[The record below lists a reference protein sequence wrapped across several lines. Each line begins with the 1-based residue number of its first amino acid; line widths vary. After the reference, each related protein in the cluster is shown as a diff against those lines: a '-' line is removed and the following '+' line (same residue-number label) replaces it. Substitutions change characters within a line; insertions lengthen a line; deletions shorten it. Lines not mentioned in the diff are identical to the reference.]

1 MEKHCWEKN
10 LICALHHIL
19 WLLNLKALYLLL
31 NLQRIQLFKKFNI
44 PDVIWW
50 KNPGLNQ
57 VFQESKPRHLQIS
70 RVLDHDWVL
79 LWGNFT
85 SHYILKM
92 RAGGSQ
98 SGLMALRL
106 ELIFFF
112 FFDWSRVDLQH
123 CVRFQLCSQ
132 VIWTKIY
139 IYIHI
144 YMLVCMLTCFSRIR
158 LFATLWT
165 VACQAPLSMEF
176 SRHGYWSGLP
186 FPPPGDLPNPGV
198 KPATPESPAGRR
210 VLYH

>member
-19 WLLNLKALYLLL
+19 RLLNLKALYLLL

-106 ELIFFF
+106 ELFFF
-112 FFDWSRVDLQH
+112 FFLTEELIYSIVLGFSSAAKWFGQ
-123 CVRFQLCSQ
+123 
-132 VIWTKIY
+132 KYIY
-139 IYIHI
+139 IYI
-144 YMLVCMLTCFSRIR
+144 YTC
-158 LFATLWT
+158 LC
-165 VACQAPLSMEF
+165 ACWLASVVSDSLQP
-176 SRHGYWSGLP
+176 YGL
-186 FPPPGDLPNPGV
+186 
-198 KPATPESPAGRR
+198 
-210 VLYH
+210 

>member
-1 MEKHCWEKN
+1 MQRDLWWTLSPEVRKHDWGLVFLDTLRDVTLPFCSWFRAPNVCQVAMEKHCWEKN
-10 LICALHHIL
+10 LRCALHHVF

-70 RVLDHDWVL
+70 RVLDRDCVL

-106 ELIFFF
+106 ELIFFLTEVELVYNIALGF
-112 FFDWSRVDLQH
+112 SSTAKWFGD
-123 CVRFQLCSQ
+123 
-132 VIWTKIY
+132 IY

-144 YMLVCMLTCFSRIR
+144 YTC
-158 LFATLWT
+158 LY
-165 VACQAPLSMEF
+165 AC
-176 SRHGYWSGLP
+176 
-186 FPPPGDLPNPGV
+186 
-198 KPATPESPAGRR
+198 
-210 VLYH
+210 